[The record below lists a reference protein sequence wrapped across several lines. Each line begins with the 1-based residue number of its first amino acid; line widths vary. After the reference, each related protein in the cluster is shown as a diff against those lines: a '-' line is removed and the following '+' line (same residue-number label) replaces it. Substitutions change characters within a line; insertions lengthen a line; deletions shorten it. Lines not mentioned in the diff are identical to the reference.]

1 MKDTI
6 QSISTIYH
14 KKSKNSNTKVC
25 ILSDSVDQ
33 LLPKRVWKFVFVI
46 VIVFVYLYSSSLCWP
61 TFSSK
66 VRSPEFLPLSV
77 SFLTIPSCT
86 THKFRIV
93 HRGTGWLFVHRVT
106 GWFFLSGFPVCSGAE
121 MKTDQQVNQRVSA
134 RDAFRW
140 TPRFNRFHVIS
151 CQYQSKLMKW
161 GRGAF
166 VISVKQ
172 LSMIYQSGTDLMIS

>member
-1 MKDTI
+1 MLRTYMKDTI
-6 QSISTIYH
+6 QSIFTIYH
-14 KKSKNSNTKVC
+14 KKSKNSNTKFC

-33 LLPKRVWKFVFVI
+33 LLPKRVWKVVFVI

-86 THKFRIV
+86 AHKFRIV
-93 HRGTGWLFVHRVT
+93 HRGTGW
-106 GWFFLSGFPVCSGAE
+106 FFYLCPLSAQVLKWKQTNESTRESLPE
-121 MKTDQQVNQRVSA
+121 MRLDE
-134 RDAFRW
+134 
-140 TPRFNRFHVIS
+140 HVIS
-151 CQYQSKLMKW
+151 CQYQSKLIKW

-172 LSMIYQSGTDLMIS
+172 LPMIYQSGTDLMIS